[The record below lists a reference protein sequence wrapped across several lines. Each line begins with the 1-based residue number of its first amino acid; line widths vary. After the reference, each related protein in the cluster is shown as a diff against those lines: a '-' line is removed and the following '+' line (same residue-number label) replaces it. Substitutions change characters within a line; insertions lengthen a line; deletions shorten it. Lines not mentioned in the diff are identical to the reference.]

1 MARNSMQMRMTNHSY
16 RSNNG
21 HNTSHQYNKSIV
33 HKTDLEK
40 PAYEAV
46 EEEKDVVVQSD
57 GFTESEE
64 EYDEQDDWYEEEEK
78 G

>member
-1 MARNSMQMRMTNHSY
+1 
-16 RSNNG
+16 
-21 HNTSHQYNKSIV
+21 V

-40 PAYEAV
+40 TAYEAV

-64 EYDEQDDWYEEEEK
+64 EYDE
-78 G
+78 